1 MTDIVRTD
9 AAPQAAP
16 AIIALAGLG
25 LGMIVFAVL
34 ATLAIVYAWPA
45 FGKVDWSSVWMG
57 MVFVLLAVILDVYRR
72 QFLPDELIHKKRR
85 PKVVPKRD
93 IR

>member
-1 MTDIVRTD
+1 MTDIIRTD
-9 AAPQAAP
+9 APSASTP
-16 AIIALAGLG
+16 AIIAMAGLG
-25 LGMIVFAVL
+25 LGMIAFAVL
-34 ATLAIVYAWPA
+34 STLAIVYAWPA
-45 FGKVDWSSVWMG
+45 YQKIEWSSIWMG
-57 MVFVLLAVILDVYRR
+57 MVFVLLAVFVDVYRR

>member
-1 MTDIVRTD
+1 MTDIIRTD
-9 AAPQAAP
+9 AP
-16 AIIALAGLG
+16 AQSTMAVIAMAGLG

-34 ATLAIVYAWPA
+34 STLAIFFAWPA
-45 FGKVDWSSVWMG
+45 YARIEWSSVWMG
-57 MVFVLLAVILDVYRR
+57 LVFILLAVFVDVYRR